1 MRKWLLFAVIT
12 GIVAVAVPVVREL
25 SADATSV
32 AYTTVRVPVGATLTI
47 NGQRTEQMTGIRQFV
62 TPPLPHSG
70 TFSYEFIATF
80 TWNGTLT
87 SKKQLVRIRAGESL
101 DIDMMAAPDFAAPVP
116 VVIPPEV
123 PVWLKEEPKKPEPK
137 KPIAPPK
144 VEPPKVEPPKVE
156 PPKFELPSTPP
167 YPEPPAKPRRMPPPD
182 PL

>member
-62 TPPLPHSG
+62 TPPLPHG
-70 TFSYEFIATF
+70 GRFSYEFIATF

-101 DIDMMAAPDFAAPVP
+101 DIDMMAAPDFATPVP
-116 VVIPPEV
+116 VVKPPEV
-123 PVWLKEEPKKPEPK
+123 PV
-137 KPIAPPK
+137 
-144 VEPPKVEPPKVE
+144 
-156 PPKFELPSTPP
+156 
-167 YPEPPAKPRRMPPPD
+167 
-182 PL
+182 

>member
-1 MRKWLLFAVIT
+1 MRKWLLFAGIT
-12 GIVAVAVPVVREL
+12 GIVAVAVPVVREM
-25 SADATSV
+25 SADATSSV

-47 NGQRTEQMTGIRQFV
+47 NGQRTEQMTAVRQFV
-62 TPPLPHSG
+62 TPPLPYGG

-101 DIDMMAAPDFAAPVP
+101 DIDMFTAPDIATPAP

-137 KPIAPPK
+137 KPITPPK
-144 VEPPKVEPPKVE
+144 VD
-156 PPKFELPSTPP
+156 PPKFELPSIPP
-167 YPEPPAKPRRMPPPD
+167 YPEPPTKTRRMPPPD

>member
-47 NGQRTEQMTGIRQFV
+47 NGQRTEQMTGLRQFV

-80 TWNGTLT
+80 TWNGVLT
-87 SKKQLVRIRAGESL
+87 SKKQLVRIHAGESL

-123 PVWLKEEPKKPEPK
+123 PVWLKEEPKKSEPK
-137 KPIAPPK
+137 KPVATPK
-144 VEPPKVEPPKVE
+144 AE
-156 PPKFELPSTPP
+156 PPKFELPSIPP